1 MPTLGELCERLNQQ
15 FLDPQNLNIPA
26 DTQTEAVREALAGLN
41 AFLGRQ
47 YTLAGLDG
55 ALESSLP
62 EYCVPV
68 LVCGAAAFALDFS
81 LRKRVGGFASAIGRE
96 ETLRLWCA
104 HLSRQFD
111 AGLDRLRALSL
122 QSEAGLPYAGW
133 GWNESPHWRQ
143 GGEL

>member
-1 MPTLGELCERLNQQ
+1 MPALSELCERLNQQ
-15 FLDPQNLNIPA
+15 FLDPQNLSIPT
-26 DTQTEAVREALAGLN
+26 DTQTEAVREALAGMN

-47 YTLAGLDG
+47 YTLEGLDD

-62 EYCVPV
+62 EHFIPV

-81 LRKRVGGFASAIGRE
+81 LRKRLSGFASAIGRE

-122 QSEAGLPYAGW
+122 QSEAGLPFGAW
-133 GWNESPHWRQ
+133 TWNESPHWREEE
-143 GGEL
+143 GL

>member
-1 MPTLGELCERLNQQ
+1 MPALSELCERLNQQ
-15 FLDPQNLNIPA
+15 FLDPQNLSIPT
-26 DTQTEAVREALAGLN
+26 DTQTEAVREALAGMN

-47 YTLAGLDG
+47 YTLEGLDG

-62 EYCVPV
+62 EHCLPV

-81 LRKRVGGFASAIGRE
+81 LRKRLSGFASALGRE
-96 ETLRLWCA
+96 DTLRLWGA

-122 QSEAGLPYAGW
+122 QSEAGLPFGAW
-133 GWNESPHWRQ
+133 TWNESPHWREE
-143 GGEL
+143 GEL